1 MLRHHVFFDT
11 LGRLEDSDASRGST
25 LAGLLVLRQLDLALD
40 GSTPTVGSESIGIK
54 RARDAIA
61 KLSEGDPSRAILGK
75 ILDLV
80 EQRAG
85 PSESVGRELMLFG
98 RALDLEA
105 KWPLAVDVFQM
116 VARDI
121 GGPESTPLVIDA
133 CIALGSAARN
143 TGQWE
148 MSAHAYA
155 EAQYLADTIG
165 DRASSLT
172 VEVGIAGTHMARG
185 NLPAAEAALDEVLR
199 ESETEEL
206 RGVQALALHD
216 RASVAHSRG
225 NYQEAIQ
232 YAYRSLEL
240 TTNGSAR
247 DRILADIAAAYAG
260 LGMRETARD
269 AYSIVAV
276 TSPHQWV
283 RWQSTLNLMELAIEE
298 GDATRFDHYL
308 RQVESAALDPRLH
321 GYFLFFR
328 GLGMRR
334 FGREGADDQLRAAQ
348 EFAATHQ
355 LHQIEFEID
364 QALVQTE
371 TAPVPPLPPA
381 VKPSVG
387 ADSDALRR
395 IAEAL
400 SHLREQA
407 TS

>member
-40 GSTPTVGSESIGIK
+40 GSTPTVGSECIGIK
-54 RARDAIA
+54 GARDAIA

-85 PSESVGRELMLFG
+85 ASESVGRELMLFG

-148 MSAHAYA
+148 TSAHAYA

-172 VEVGIAGTHMARG
+172 VQVGLAGTQMARG
-185 NLPAAEAALDEVLR
+185 NLPAAEAELNEVLR
-199 ESETEEL
+199 ESESEEL
-206 RGVQALALHD
+206 QGVQALALHAK
-216 RASVAHSRG
+216 ASVAHSRG
-225 NYQEAIQ
+225 NYQEAVH

-240 TTNGSAR
+240 TTNRSAR

-283 RWQSTLNLMELAIEE
+283 RWQSTLNLMELAIAE
-298 GDATRFDHYL
+298 GDETRFDDYVG
-308 RQVESAALDPRLH
+308 QVESAALDPRLKT
-321 GYFLFFR
+321 YFLFFR

-334 FGREGADDQLRAAQ
+334 FGREAADDQLRAAQ

-355 LHQIEFEID
+355 LHQIEFEVEQVLVPAEHSRTAASPAATENPNKAD
-364 QALVQTE
+364 QEEL
-371 TAPVPPLPPA
+371 
-381 VKPSVG
+381 K
-387 ADSDALRR
+387 R

-400 SHLREQA
+400 SHLREEA

>member
-1 MLRHHVFFDT
+1 MLRHHIFFDT
-11 LGRLEDSDASRGST
+11 LSRLQDSDASRGST
-25 LAGLLVLRQLDLALD
+25 LAGLLVLRQVDLALD
-40 GSTPTVGSESIGIK
+40 PSNATVG
-54 RARDAIA
+54 RARTGTKGARDSIA
-61 KLSEGDPSRAILGK
+61 KVSERDPIREILTR

-80 EQRAG
+80 EHGAG
-85 PSESVGRELMLFG
+85 SSEPVGRELMSFG
-98 RALDLEA
+98 QALDLDA
-105 KWPLAVDVFQM
+105 KWPLAVDVFQT
-116 VARDI
+116 VARDFS
-121 GGPESTPLVIDA
+121 GPANTSLVIDA

-143 TGQWE
+143 AGQWE
-148 MSAHAYA
+148 TSAHAYA

-206 RGVQALALHD
+206 QGVQALALHA

-283 RWQSTLNLMELAIEE
+283 RWQSTLNLMDLAIEE
-298 GDATRFDHYL
+298 GDETRFDHYL

-371 TAPVPPLPPA
+371 TAPLPPLPTA
-381 VKPSVG
+381 VKPSIG
-387 ADSDALRR
+387 ADSVALTR